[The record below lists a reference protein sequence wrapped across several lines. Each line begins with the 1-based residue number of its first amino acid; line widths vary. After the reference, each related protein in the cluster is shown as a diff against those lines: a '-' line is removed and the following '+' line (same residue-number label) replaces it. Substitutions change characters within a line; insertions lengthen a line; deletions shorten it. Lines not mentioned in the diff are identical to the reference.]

1 MRILTSS
8 QMRAAEEMA
17 KQGGVSESEMM
28 EAAGAAVAKEILELP
43 SQGGVLVLCGPGNNG
58 GDGFVVARCLR
69 ESGRA
74 VTGVVAIPTSKLRGE
89 PLKQY
94 KKAVESDVP
103 IFGPDED
110 GYDEALNPEKDY
122 DVVVDAILG
131 TGLKGRPKDDIADL
145 IEAADT
151 FAAFVV
157 SVDLPSGIDPD
168 TGLSSGIHV
177 DADQTVC
184 IAAPKPFLF
193 QNDGLE
199 ASGLWTIADIGIGE
213 HFLEVCS
220 RAEVCDTPWVYEKLP
235 SRGVNSHKR
244 NSGVVLVIA
253 GSKMY
258 PGAATLAALGA
269 IRQGA
274 GLVTVASIPFVL
286 EGVRNHLPE
295 CPLLHLPEE
304 NGQIA
309 IQSVEVIAD
318 YAKRCDAIIVGP
330 GLGRSAQVSEFL
342 DALFS
347 RVESR
352 WVLDADALNALPEL
366 KNRPRGSTVLTP
378 HMGEAARLLLT
389 ASEEVIQNRFSTVKE
404 IVEKYSCAVL
414 LKGPFT
420 LICAPEQDVLV
431 NTTGNALLATAG
443 TGDVLSGAIGALLS
457 LGMDPFDA
465 AAVGAFCH
473 GASADCLAKKFD
485 GLLGATAWDI
495 AEAIPEA
502 RQDNLANF
510 LNELVED
517 ESRWEEERANYEL
530 EEEEI

>member
-1 MRILTSS
+1 MKIVTST
-8 QMRAAEEMA
+8 QMHAAESLA
-17 KQGGVSESEMM
+17 RGAGVSESEMM
-28 EAAGAAVAKEILELP
+28 EAAGAAVAQEILELP
-43 SQGGVLVLCGPGNNG
+43 SQGEILILCGPGNNG

-69 ESGRA
+69 ENGRK
-74 VTGVVAIPTSKLRGE
+74 VTGVVAIPTSKLKGE

-94 KKAVESDVP
+94 RKTVESDVP
-103 IFGPDED
+103 IFGTDED
-110 GYDEALNPEKDY
+110 GYDDALNPDRDY

-131 TGLKGRPKDDIADL
+131 TGQKGRPKDDIADL

-151 FAAFVV
+151 FAAFVISIDV
-157 SVDLPSGIDPD
+157 PSGINPD

-177 DADQTVC
+177 NADQTVC
-184 IAAPKPFLF
+184 IGAPKPFLF

-199 ASGLWTIADIGIGE
+199 AAGLWTVADIGIGE

-220 RAEVCDTPWVYEKLP
+220 RAEICDTPWVYEKLP
-235 SRGVNSHKR
+235 GRNINSHKR
-244 NSGVVLVIA
+244 NSGVVLVVA
-253 GSKMY
+253 GSNMY

-295 CPLLHLPEE
+295 CPLLHLPDE
-304 NGQIA
+304 NGQMA
-309 IQSVEVIAD
+309 ESAVEIISE
-318 YAKRCDAIIVGP
+318 YAKRCDSIVIGP
-330 GLGRSAQVSEFL
+330 GIGRSDQINAFL
-342 DALFS
+342 ERLFLN
-347 RVESR
+347 VESR
-352 WVLDADALNALPEL
+352 WVIDADALNSLPDL
-366 KNRPRGSTVLTP
+366 KNRPRGSAVLTP

-389 ASEEVIQNRFSTVKE
+389 SSEEVMQNRFSTVRE
-404 IVEKYSCAVL
+404 IVEKYGCAAL

-420 LICAPEQDVLV
+420 LVCAPEQDVIV
-431 NTTGNALLATAG
+431 NSTGNALLATAG
-443 TGDVLSGAIGALLS
+443 TGDVLSGVIGALLAM
-457 LGMDPFDA
+457 GANPFDA
-465 AAVGAFCH
+465 ATIGAFCH
-473 GASADCLAKKFD
+473 GASADLLAKRFD

-495 AEAIPEA
+495 AESLPAA

-517 ESRWEEERANYEL
+517 ESRWEEELAAYEL